1 MPNSNRKLVN
11 YLPAIYHDSKD
22 LGVLLSVFEKILYGV
37 DGQDQRKKNPRQ
49 SLDKPLSVL
58 DGIVTIS
65 CLYDA
70 HETPQD
76 FLPWLA
82 EWVALSHREG
92 LTEQQQRN
100 LLAEIVP
107 LYAKRGTKAYLER
120 LLQFFKPQNTTVVV
134 DDQPLQGFTIG
145 NAKLGINTRLEP
157 ERPFWFK
164 VTVTGPD
171 VKSNA
176 QPARRKRVEDC
187 IRRVVDLAKPAFTL
201 YELHWGKVEEG

>member
-1 MPNSNRKLVN
+1 MLSPNSILLNH
-11 YLPAIYHDSKD
+11 LPAIYHESTD
-22 LGVLLSVFEKILYGV
+22 LRQLLEIFEAVLFQVSEEKET
-37 DGQDQRKKNPRQ
+37 QDV
-49 SLDKPLSVL
+49 SLADRIS
-58 DGIVTIS
+58 GIS
-65 CLYDA
+65 SLFDP
-70 HETPQD
+70 HETPGE

-82 EWVALSHREG
+82 DWVALGDREG
-92 LTEQQQRN
+92 LTEDRQRD

-120 LLQFFKPQNTTVVV
+120 LLEFFKPQNTMVVV

-164 VTVTGPD
+164 VTVTSLEPD
-171 VKSNA
+171 VKSDA
-176 QPARRKRVEDC
+176 HPVGRKRVEDR